1 MKNDKKNETKF
12 NKKRSLIVTLKEA
25 DLFNITELRDF
36 QTLIFKIVG
45 FVFILATVTYI
56 SRNMILY

>member
-12 NKKRSLIVTLKEA
+12 NKKRSLIVTFKEA

-56 SRNMILY
+56 IRNMILY